1 MNGFSD
7 YHYNEAYRDG
17 GGYICPAQ
25 VLSMSF
31 NESDMIFVKMFTLAD
46 FGPIIF
52 YPKARNSRLVLLVLL
67 LLLVLLVTNIMS
79 VSF

>member
-31 NESDMIFVKMFTLAD
+31 NESDMIYHLSKCLHWQTLD
-46 FGPIIF
+46 YRIG
-52 YPKARNSRLVLLVLL
+52 L
-67 LLLVLLVTNIMS
+67 
-79 VSF
+79 